1 MKHQIFKIL
10 VSIIFLASLGNA
22 ADFLLIGDSMAE
34 AVDKPLE
41 RRFANTGHTYSSFFK
56 RGTTV
61 DYWVRNPQLYLYV
74 QQRHPDYLLISLG
87 TNDIVAQKSNEKI
100 ISDLRILIN
109 ALSENGVN
117 PNTIII
123 IAPPIPNDNNL
134 NEALQLAFGN
144 YVFPSKSRAL
154 ELKADHIHPTP
165 ASNERWSDELFYYLS
180 PVINAPTVTQ

>member
-1 MKHQIFKIL
+1 MKL
-10 VSIIFLASLGNA
+10 LLLLLFLASLGHG

-41 RRFANTGHTYSSFFK
+41 RRFAKTAHTYSSFFK

-61 DYWVRNPQLYLYV
+61 DYWNRNPQLLLYV

-100 ISDLRILIN
+100 ISDLRTLIN
-109 ALSENGVN
+109 TLEQNGIN
-117 PNTIII
+117 SNTIVI

-134 NEALQLAFGN
+134 NEALQMAFGN

-154 ELKADHIHPTP
+154 ELKGDHIHPTP

-180 PVINAPTVTQ
+180 PVINAPIVS